1 MSINPIQAVEYL
13 TAKRN
18 AKKFAEENAKLRV
31 MCKILA
37 LSTAAMVPT
46 MILVIVTQSRALIKN
61 EAFLKDNFR
70 SAWEA
75 LYWPGLTSEQILDEL
90 V

>member
-1 MSINPIQAVEYL
+1 MSISPIQSVEYL

-18 AKKFAEENAKLRV
+18 ARILAEENAKLML

-46 MILVIVTQSRALIKN
+46 MILVIATQGRALIKN
-61 EAFLKDNFR
+61 EAFLRANFR

-75 LYWPGLTSEQILDEL
+75 LYYPGLTSEQILDEL

>member
-1 MSINPIQAVEYL
+1 MSHISIQAVESYL
-13 TAKRN
+13 ARQKAR
-18 AKKFAEENAKLRV
+18 KLAEENAKLLV
-31 MCKILA
+31 VCKILA
-37 LSTAAMVPT
+37 LSTVTMVPI
-46 MILVIVTQSRALIKN
+46 MILVIATQGRALNKN

-75 LYWPGLTSEQILDEL
+75 LYYPGLTPEQILDEL

>member
-1 MSINPIQAVEYL
+1 MSISPIQSVEYL

-18 AKKFAEENAKLRV
+18 ARILAEENAKLLL

-46 MILVIVTQSRALIKN
+46 MILVIATQGRALNKN
-61 EAFLKDNFR
+61 QALLKENFR

-75 LYWPGLTSEQILDEL
+75 LYYPGLTSEQILDEL

>member
-1 MSINPIQAVEYL
+1 MSISPIQSVEYL

-18 AKKFAEENAKLRV
+18 ARILAEENAKLLL

-37 LSTAAMVPT
+37 LSTATMIPV

-75 LYWPGLTSEQILDEL
+75 LYYPGLTSEQILDEL

>member
-1 MSINPIQAVEYL
+1 MSISPIQSVEYL

-18 AKKFAEENAKLRV
+18 ARILAEENAKLLV
-31 MCKILA
+31 ACKILA
-37 LSTAAMVPT
+37 LSTATMVPI
-46 MILVIVTQSRALIKN
+46 MILVIATQGRALNKN
-61 EAFLKDNFR
+61 EAFLKENFR

-75 LYWPGLTSEQILDEL
+75 LYYPGLTSEQILDEL